1 MNKEF
6 HYQSIHIECKNGK
19 EHSLRYNEHEPKFA
33 TYLRQNYYN
42 IILSNRDV
50 SIIKKYGIK

>member
-19 EHSLRYNEHEPKFA
+19 EHSLRYDEHEPKFA

-42 IILSNRDV
+42 VILSNRDV
-50 SIIKKYGIK
+50 SIIKKNM